1 MTYRTSLA
9 LLLIT
14 ATAPAQTATTPKKS
28 TTMHRSA
35 SATTAAKKTAADATP
50 AASPADNPPNV
61 PKVEGTPKN
70 LYALRYID
78 TEIGTGE
85 LAKTRQFYTVH
96 YSGWLTDGTKFDS
109 SHDHPGGEPIVFP
122 YGARQVIPGWDT
134 GFEGMHVGGKRRLY
148 IPYQLAYGEAGRP
161 PVIPAKADLIFD
173 IELVS
178 QSDTPPQPKPAP
190 TPETKPAEPA
200 QPGSPAQPATP
211 NKPSTAEPSES
222 KPANPTPEPGKPDS
236 TNSTAKPQN

>member
-1 MTYRTSLA
+1 MTFRTSLP
-9 LLLIT
+9 LLLIAATAAAQT
-14 ATAPAQTATTPKKS
+14 ATAPKKPATTTHRTAT
-28 TTMHRSA
+28 
-35 SATTAAKKTAADATP
+35 TTAAKKPTTTVSTP
-50 AASPADNPPNV
+50 EANPADNPPNV
-61 PKVEGTPKN
+61 PKVEGATKA

-78 TEIGTGE
+78 TQVGTGD

-96 YSGWLTDGTKFDS
+96 YTGWLTDGTKFDS
-109 SHDHPGGEPIVFP
+109 SHDHPGGEPITFP

-148 IPYQLAYGEAGRP
+148 IPYQLAYGESGRP

-190 TPETKPAEPA
+190 APAANPAEPA
-200 QPGSPAQPATP
+200 QPNPAPQPATP
-211 NKPSTAEPSES
+211 AKPTA
-222 KPANPTPEPGKPDS
+222 PDS
-236 TNSTAKPQN
+236 APKPQTQPN

>member
-1 MTYRTSLA
+1 MTFRTSLP
-9 LLLIT
+9 LLLIAATAAAQT
-14 ATAPAQTATTPKKS
+14 ATAPKKPATTTHRTAT
-28 TTMHRSA
+28 
-35 SATTAAKKTAADATP
+35 TTAAKKPTTTVSTP
-50 AASPADNPPNV
+50 EANPADNPPNV
-61 PKVEGTPKN
+61 PKVEGATKA

-78 TEIGTGE
+78 TQVGTGD

-96 YSGWLTDGTKFDS
+96 YTGWLTDGTKFDS
-109 SHDHPGGEPIVFP
+109 SHDHPGGEPITFP

-148 IPYQLAYGEAGRP
+148 IPYQLAYGESGRP

-190 TPETKPAEPA
+190 APAANPAEPA
-200 QPGSPAQPATP
+200 QPNPAPQPAAP
-211 NKPSTAEPSES
+211 AKPTA
-222 KPANPTPEPGKPDS
+222 PDS
-236 TNSTAKPQN
+236 VPKPQTQPN